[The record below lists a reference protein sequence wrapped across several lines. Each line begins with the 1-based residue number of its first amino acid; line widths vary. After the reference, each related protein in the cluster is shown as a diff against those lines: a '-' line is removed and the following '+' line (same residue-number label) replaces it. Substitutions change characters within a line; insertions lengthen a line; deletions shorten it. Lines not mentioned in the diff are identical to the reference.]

1 MPILESGQQ
10 LSARYTARERL
21 SEGALGETWRALDA
35 RGNRPVILKML
46 RPELTATAG
55 ALASLNAELEAAS
68 RLQHPALVRGYEIE
82 RDGDLVYLVRDF
94 VPGTDLSALRGQSWR
109 QIVPAVLHLTDA
121 IAAMHAAGLVHRDIK
136 SSNAILRPDGSVS
149 VIDLGAAALS
159 GDAAAAAVGS
169 PYSQSPQQL
178 AGEPPAPADDLY
190 ALGVLLYELL
200 SGYPPFYPNISRE
213 RVANEPA
220 LPVRAVQ
227 AAPTALT
234 DLVMSLLDKEPT
246 ARPHAASAVAEQL
259 RAALAE
265 AGPAEEAAATEAA
278 PRPQVAIIRPI
289 VRPAEGTGDKAAP
302 STSWQKKALV
312 GGGIGLLAIVVVG
325 VFVALPRLAPQV
337 QAPARQPLAR
347 TAATAEN
354 PPPAPVDF
362 EQLAIEM
369 DRAEQARGAY
379 TSLLASLEKR
389 GAAQWAA
396 AFLAAGR
403 AKGEEA
409 QRQFATREYEA
420 ARESWKAGLDQLQ
433 QASDEAVKVL
443 NTALERGANALRAG
457 QSRVAHDAFTQALQV
472 DADHAVAKKGLK
484 RADALDKVV
493 AALNAAANAER
504 EMNWA
509 TAENHFR
516 QALVLDPDTQS
527 ASEGIARMQ
536 SRIASDEFASAMSQG
551 FAALN
556 AGRLGEA
563 RSIFQRAGG
572 IRPNT
577 PEVKGALAQVALAEK
592 RLQISSHRQQA
603 EAFEKSERWAD
614 AVSEYDAA
622 LKLDSALEFAL
633 QGRARAVPRAA
644 LHRELDLLV
653 KNPDRL
659 LTPAVRQQAR
669 SLLATAS
676 NVASPGPVLR
686 EQVTR
691 VSETLSQAEKPVR
704 VALESDNA
712 TQIAINRVG
721 TLGAFDRRE
730 VELSPGRYTLVGT
743 RSGYRD
749 VRRELTILP
758 GQAPAPVVIRC
769 EEPI

>member
-1 MPILESGQQ
+1 
-10 LSARYTARERL
+10 
-21 SEGALGETWRALDA
+21 
-35 RGNRPVILKML
+35 
-46 RPELTATAG
+46 
-55 ALASLNAELEAAS
+55 
-68 RLQHPALVRGYEIE
+68 
-82 RDGDLVYLVRDF
+82 
-94 VPGTDLSALRGQSWR
+94 
-109 QIVPAVLHLTDA
+109 
-121 IAAMHAAGLVHRDIK
+121 
-136 SSNAILRPDGSVS
+136 
-149 VIDLGAAALS
+149 
-159 GDAAAAAVGS
+159 
-169 PYSQSPQQL
+169 
-178 AGEPPAPADDLY
+178 
-190 ALGVLLYELL
+190 
-200 SGYPPFYPNISRE
+200 
-213 RVANEPA
+213 
-220 LPVRAVQ
+220 
-227 AAPTALT
+227 
-234 DLVMSLLDKEPT
+234 
-246 ARPHAASAVAEQL
+246 
-259 RAALAE
+259 
-265 AGPAEEAAATEAA
+265 
-278 PRPQVAIIRPI
+278 
-289 VRPAEGTGDKAAP
+289 
-302 STSWQKKALV
+302 
-312 GGGIGLLAIVVVG
+312 
-325 VFVALPRLAPQV
+325 
-337 QAPARQPLAR
+337 
-347 TAATAEN
+347 
-354 PPPAPVDF
+354 
-362 EQLAIEM
+362 
-369 DRAEQARGAY
+369 
-379 TSLLASLEKR
+379 
-389 GAAQWAA
+389 
-396 AFLAAGR
+396 
-403 AKGEEA
+403 
-409 QRQFATREYEA
+409 
-420 ARESWKAGLDQLQ
+420 
-433 QASDEAVKVL
+433 
-443 NTALERGANALRAG
+443 
-457 QSRVAHDAFTQALQV
+457 
-472 DADHAVAKKGLK
+472 
-484 RADALDKVV
+484 
-493 AALNAAANAER
+493 
-504 EMNWA
+504 MNWA

>member
-1 MPILESGQQ
+1 MSILESGQQ

-35 RGNRPVILKML
+35 RGNRPVVLKVL

-55 ALASLNAELEAAS
+55 AVASLNAEFEAAS
-68 RLQHPALVRGYEIE
+68 RVQHPSFARDYEIE
-82 RDGDLVYLVRDF
+82 RDGDLVYLVREF
-94 VPGTDLSALRGQSWR
+94 VPGTDLSSLRGQPWR
-109 QIVPAVLHLTDA
+109 QVVPAVLQVADA
-121 IAAMHAAGLVHRDIK
+121 LAVLHAAGLVHRDIK
-136 SSNAILRPDGSVS
+136 SSNVILRPDGSVC

-159 GDAAAAAVGS
+159 GDAAAATVGS

-178 AGEPPAPADDLY
+178 SREPPTPGDDLY

-200 SGYPPFYPNISRE
+200 SGYPPFYPDISAE
-213 RVANEPA
+213 RVTGEAP
-220 LPVRAVQ
+220 LPVRAVHT
-227 AAPTALT
+227 APGALT
-234 DLVMSLLDKEPT
+234 ELVMALLAKDPA
-246 ARPHAASAVAEQL
+246 ARPQSMVVVAEQL
-259 RAALAE
+259 RSMLAD
-265 AGPAEEAAATEAA
+265 AGPAEDVPAAEAGQ
-278 PRPQVAIIRPI
+278 RPKVAIIRPI
-289 VRPAEGTGDKAAP
+289 VRPAEKAADAKAAP
-302 STSWQKKALV
+302 VSWRRKVAV
-312 GGGIGLLAIVVVG
+312 GAGIVAGVAVLVG
-325 VFVALPRLAPQV
+325 VFVALPRLAPEV
-337 QAPARQPLAR
+337 EVKPRTPVSRTPAVNEPAPA
-347 TAATAEN
+347 
-354 PPPAPVDF
+354 APVDY

-389 GAAQWAA
+389 GAGQWAA
-396 AFLAAGR
+396 APLAAGK

-409 QRQFATREYEA
+409 QRQFSAREYEA
-420 ARESWKAGLDQLQ
+420 ARESWKAGLDHLQ

-443 NTALERGANALRAG
+443 NAALERGANALAAG
-457 QSRVAHDAFTQALQV
+457 QSKVAHDAFTLALQV
-472 DADHAVAKKGLK
+472 DADNQVAKKGLK
-484 RADALDKVV
+484 RADSLDKVV
-493 AALNAAANAER
+493 AQLNAAANAER
-504 EMNWA
+504 DMSWA

-516 QALVLDPDTQS
+516 QALALDPETQ
-527 ASEGIARMQ
+527 AATEGIARMKQ
-536 SRIASDEFASAMSQG
+536 RIASDEFAAAMSAG

-577 PEVKGALAQVALAEK
+577 PEVTDALAQVALAEK
-592 RLQISSHRQQA
+592 RLQIAAHRQKA
-603 EAFEKSERWAD
+603 ESFEKSERWAE
-614 AVSEYDAA
+614 AVTEYDAA
-622 LKLDSALEFAL
+622 LKLDPALEFAL

-669 SLLATAS
+669 ALLAAAAKVS
-676 NVASPGPVLR
+676 EPGSILR
-686 EQVTR
+686 EQVER
-691 VSETLSQAEKPVR
+691 VGTSLAQAEKPVR

-721 TLGAFDRRE
+721 ALGTFDRRE
-730 VELSPGRYTLVGT
+730 VELSPGRYTVVGT
-743 RSGYRD
+743 RAGYRD